1 MVSNVAT
8 IGPPGLQPI
17 HMIIKNARITKIA
30 ILLLLVGCANAAPPA
45 MTQIL
50 VKPKASMS
58 EQALNAI
65 LTFRGAS
72 QKGSVPAIGV
82 RVIEVPAVA
91 AEHLL
96 QALQRNADVEY
107 AEPDYTAEAF
117 GTANDPYF
125 VQGSQWHLAKIQAPA
140 AWDVTTGDSTIV
152 VAVVDSGV
160 TASHP
165 DLAGKLLAGYD
176 FVANDSDPT
185 DENGHGT
192 AVAGVVAPASNNLV
206 GIAGVAWANPIL
218 PVRVLDA
225 AGSGSYSAICNGIT
239 YAADRGARII
249 NMSLGGT
256 ASSAAL
262 QDAIN
267 YAWGKRC
274 VLIAAAGN
282 SGTDIASYPAACNN
296 VIAVSATDSAD
307 VRPTW
312 SNFGNYVDVA
322 APGVD
327 ILSAYGADQYAAW
340 NGTSFSSPVTSGVAA
355 LMASANPSLTNVQLV
370 DLLLKNSDDI
380 GAVGYDTYYGNGRV
394 NASRAVTAARAL
406 VSTIDTIAPVATVI
420 SPTEGTIVRSP
431 SQRIDVK
438 GTDNVAVTRLE
449 LYVDG
454 KLLGSSNTATA
465 SFTWNTRKAAPGLHQ
480 IQAYAYDAAGN
491 AGASAIT
498 TVRK

>member
-1 MVSNVAT
+1 MVSVVAT
-8 IGPPGLQPI
+8 IGLPTLKPI
-17 HMIIKNARITKIA
+17 HMISKNVLFSRLA
-30 ILLLLVGCANAAPPA
+30 ILPLLVLCAKAAPPA

-58 EQALNAI
+58 EAALNAI

-72 QKGSVPAIGV
+72 QNGSVPAIGV

-96 QALQRNADVEY
+96 TALQRNADVEY

-125 VQGSQWHLAKIQAPA
+125 VQGSQWHLTKIQAPA
-140 AWDVTTGDSTIV
+140 AWDVTTGDSNIV

-192 AVAGVVAPASNNLV
+192 AVAGVVAPASNNLL

-225 AGSGSYSAICNGIT
+225 AGSGNYSAICNGIT

-249 NMSLGGT
+249 SLGGT

-267 YAWGKRC
+267 YAWGKKC
-274 VLIAAAGN
+274 ILIAAAGN
-282 SGTDIASYPAACNN
+282 NGNDIASYPAACNN
-296 VIAVSATDSAD
+296 VVAVSATDSAD

-327 ILSAYGADQYAAW
+327 ILSLYGANQYAAW

-355 LMASANPSLTNVQLV
+355 LMASANPNLTNVQLV

-380 GAVGYDTYYGNGRV
+380 GTAGYDTYYGNGRV
-394 NASRAVTAARAL
+394 NASRAVAAAKAL
-406 VSTIDTIAPVATVI
+406 VSTIDTVAPVATVI
-420 SPTEGTIVRSP
+420 SPTEGSIVRSP
-431 SQRIDVK
+431 SQRIDVR

-454 KLLGSSNTATA
+454 KLIGSSNTATA
-465 SFTWNTRKAAPGLHQ
+465 SFTWNTRKAASGLHQ